1 MSFFLETRHR
11 ELTTTMPLTKAER
24 SAINR
29 KNRTVH
35 GMRGS
40 AEPLED
46 EREETQA
53 TRAEWFQFFKPRDP
67 LQRANVE
74 RALDA
79 EILRRRG
86 KRYYTATVDRQR
98 RNAKR
103 RFDAAQNRRV
113 VQLAAGLKTDPK
125 MTVLLLKESAAGCRY
140 LIKYWNS
147 ICIQFDRGELWFS
160 ESQCDDALR
169 LLGHQ
174 PEEKR
179 DDNVYSVRMMNYGA
193 SPEACAEGWAWWL
206 DRKRIP
212 DAVLR
217 HLDNQMPLPEE
228 CRDTLK
234 QIVTGER
241 EALEELEAELREI
254 EDADRAEA
262 TERALVLKGK
272 KAALWDRYQRMNTS
286 SHHRAERSLK
296 EGLRRPLE
304 PAPGE
309 WNERD
314 TAGPAVAPPDAEAS
328 QEVDL
333 VTVGPDVPLDP
344 EPGPPPASG
353 AAGAG
358 PRPVVDIEPVPDEH
372 AVLCAD
378 VDTPTAQVCNLQE
391 DTTTILANQNAPKEI
406 GSDPSKPAAAGV
418 SADSPEPSEW
428 LQAHLESRQRLLWGR
443 IEAAARPA
451 ARDPAALP
459 GDGPPSG

>member
-1 MSFFLETRHR
+1 
-11 ELTTTMPLTKAER
+11 MPLTQAER

-29 KNRTVH
+29 ANRTLH

-40 AEPLED
+40 AEPLPD
-46 EREETQA
+46 EREEAQA

-74 RALDA
+74 RGLDS
-79 EILRRRG
+79 EILRRRC
-86 KRYYTATVDRQR
+86 KRYYQATVDRQR

-113 VQLAAGLKTDPK
+113 VKLAAGLKTQPK

-147 ICIQFDRGELWFS
+147 ICVQFDRGEYWFS
-160 ESQCDDALR
+160 PSQCDDALR
-169 LLGHQ
+169 LLGYK
-174 PEEKR
+174 PEEER
-179 DDNVYSVRMMNYGA
+179 DDNVYNLRMANYGA
-193 SPEACAEGWAWWL
+193 SPEACPEGWAWWL

-228 CRDTLK
+228 CRDTLRH
-234 QIVTGER
+234 IVTAER
-241 EALEELEAELREI
+241 QDLEELEAELHEI

-272 KAALWDRYQRMNTS
+272 KAALWDCYQRMNTS

-296 EGLRRPLE
+296 EGLRQPLE

-309 WNERD
+309 WTERD
-314 TAGPAVAPPDAEAS
+314 TAGPAGPPPDAEAS
-328 QEVDL
+328 EEADGVTAEPAVPLNQEPGPASQDVDG
-333 VTVGPDVPLDP
+333 VTANSAAPLDP
-344 EPGPPPASG
+344 EPTSG
-353 AAGAG
+353 AGG
-358 PRPVVDIEPVPDEH
+358 TGRPPVVNKKSDPDER
-372 AVLCAD
+372 AVLRAEAD
-378 VDTPTAQVCNLQE
+378 TTTSQAITPQE

-406 GSDPSKPAAAGV
+406 RPDASGRAQTSGHWQIARAPRPPGRGPDAVPKPWVRPGTGPPGRLP
-418 SADSPEPSEW
+418 ADSPPS
-428 LQAHLESRQRLLWGR
+428 R
-443 IEAAARPA
+443 
-451 ARDPAALP
+451 
-459 GDGPPSG
+459 

>member
-1 MSFFLETRHR
+1 
-11 ELTTTMPLTKAER
+11 MPLTKAER

-29 KNRTVH
+29 KNRTQH

-46 EREETQA
+46 EREEVQA
-53 TRAEWFQFFKPRDP
+53 TRADWFQFFKPRDP

-74 RALDA
+74 RGLDA
-79 EILRRRG
+79 EILRRRC
-86 KRYYTATVDRQR
+86 KRYYQATVDRQV

-147 ICIQFDRGELWFS
+147 ICIQFDRGEYWLS
-160 ESQCDDALR
+160 DSQCDDALR
-169 LLGHQ
+169 LLSHQ
-174 PEEKR
+174 PEDER
-179 DDNVYSVRMMNYGA
+179 DDNVYSLRMMNYGA

-234 QIVTGER
+234 HIVTSER

-254 EDADRAEA
+254 EDADRAQA
-262 TERALVLKGK
+262 TERALILKGK

-296 EGLRRPLE
+296 EGLRKPLE

-309 WNERD
+309 WKDED
-314 TAGPAVAPPDAEAS
+314 TAGPAVPPPDAEAS
-328 QEVDL
+328 QEVDA
-333 VTVGPDVPLDP
+333 VTAGPAVPLLAVP
-344 EPGPPPASG
+344 LPAVPVEQEP

-358 PRPVVDIEPVPDEH
+358 GTGHRPAVDRKPVPDER
-372 AVLCAD
+372 AVLRAEAGTT
-378 VDTPTAQVCNLQE
+378 TPQVSILQE
-391 DTTTILANQNAPKEI
+391 DTTTILAHQNAPNET
-406 GSDPSKPAAAGV
+406 GSGSAEGPPAEGR
-418 SADSPEPSEW
+418 ADGPEPSEW
-428 LQAHLESRQRLLWGR
+428 LQVHLESRQRLLWGR
-443 IEAAARPA
+443 IEAVVRPA
-451 ARDPAALP
+451 ARDPGGLP
-459 GDGPPSG
+459 GESPPSG

>member
-1 MSFFLETRHR
+1 VSFVLETPHR
-11 ELTTTMPLTKAER
+11 ELTSTMPLTKAER

-29 KNRTVH
+29 QNRTQH

-40 AEPLED
+40 AEPLEA
-46 EREETQA
+46 EHEEVQA
-53 TRAEWFQFFKPRDP
+53 TREEWFQFFKPRDP

-74 RALDA
+74 RGLDA
-79 EILRRRG
+79 EILRRRC
-86 KRYYTATVDRQR
+86 KRYYLATVDRQV

-113 VQLAAGLKTDPK
+113 VQLAARLKTDPK
-125 MTVLLLKESAAGCRY
+125 MIVLLLKESAAGCRY

-147 ICIQFDRGELWFS
+147 ICRQFDRGELWFS
-160 ESQCDDALR
+160 DSQCDDALR
-169 LLGHQ
+169 LLSHQ
-174 PEEKR
+174 PEDER
-179 DDNVYSVRMMNYGA
+179 DDNVHSLRMMNYGA

-234 QIVTGER
+234 HIVTGER

-254 EDADRAEA
+254 EDADRAQA
-262 TERALVLKGK
+262 TERALILKGK

-296 EGLRRPLE
+296 EGLRKPLE

-314 TAGPAVAPPDAEAS
+314 TAGLAVPPPDACAPE
-328 QEVDL
+328 EVDG
-333 VTVGPDVPLDP
+333 VTAGPAAPMDP
-344 EPGPPPASG
+344 EP

-358 PRPVVDIEPVPDEH
+358 GTGCPPVVDREPVPDER
-372 AVLCAD
+372 AVLRAEAD
-378 VDTPTAQVCNLQE
+378 TVTAQVCTSQE
-391 DTTTILANQNAPKEI
+391 DTTTILANKNAPKEI
-406 GSDPSKPAAAGV
+406 RSDASGRAQTSGHWQVARAPRPPGRPPDAVPKPWARPGRGL
-418 SADSPEPSEW
+418 P
-428 LQAHLESRQRLLWGR
+428 RLL
-443 IEAAARPA
+443 
-451 ARDPAALP
+451 P
-459 GDGPPSG
+459 GHSPPTG